1 MMNFPI
7 LSVLTMIPL
16 LGAVFIATL
25 RGDDAAV
32 AKNARWTALWAA
44 MVSFALSL
52 MLIFNFDA
60 ANPTFQFMERAVW
73 FAPAHIDYVRGVDGI
88 SIWFVAASCLLTI
101 SAILC
106 SWNTITSRVAM
117 YHIALM
123 VLLTMMIGLFSS
135 LDLILLFVFFEG
147 VLLPM
152 FFIIGMWG
160 GPRRIYSSYKF
171 FLYTMLGS
179 LFMLLAMLTIY
190 VQTGSTDLTAL
201 IGHHHLPLSLQVWL
215 FGAFFLSFAIK
226 SPMWPVHTWL
236 PDAHVEAPT
245 AGSVILA
252 GILLK
257 MGGYGFL
264 RFCIQLLPE
273 ASEVMAP
280 LVMTL
285 SAVAIIYTSLVA
297 LAQQDM
303 KKMIAY
309 SSVAHMGFV
318 TLGLFSFTHQG
329 LDGAMLVMLSH
340 TIVSAALF
348 LCIGVMY
355 DRLHTR
361 EINAYGGLAS
371 IMPNFALVMMVF
383 TLASV
388 GLPGTSGFVGEFLSM
403 LGAYQ
408 AAPTITIF
416 AALGLI
422 LGAAYMLRL
431 YRAAIF
437 GVPATQ
443 EVRRMKDLSVREWI
457 IFAPLLVIVIWMGIY
472 PTTFSRLY
480 QANLQSIL
488 APRHQSQGAAQ

>member
-1 MMNFPI
+1 MTTFPF
-7 LSVLTMIPL
+7 LTVLTILPL
-16 LGAVFIATL
+16 LGALFIATL
-25 RGDDAAV
+25 QGDEATV
-32 AKNARWTALWAA
+32 ARNAKWTALWTAL
-44 MVSFALSL
+44 VTFVLSFT
-52 MLIFNFDA
+52 LIINFDA
-60 ANPTFQFMERAVW
+60 SNPAFQFMERIVW
-73 FAPAHIDYVRGVDGI
+73 FAPANIYYVRGVDGI
-88 SIWFVAASCLLTI
+88 SIWFVLASSLLTI

-106 SWNTITSRVAM
+106 SWKTITARVPLYYIAM
-117 YHIALM
+117 MI
-123 VLLTMMIGLFSS
+123 LLTMMIGVFSS

-190 VQTGSTDLTAL
+190 VQTNSTDLTVL
-201 IGHHHLPLSLQVWL
+201 IGHHHLPLGLQIWL
-215 FGAFFLSFAIK
+215 FSAFFLSFAIK

-257 MGGYGFL
+257 MGGYGFM

-273 ASEVMAP
+273 ASHVMAP
-280 LVMTL
+280 LVMIL
-285 SAVAIIYTSLVA
+285 SAIAIIYTSLVA
-297 LAQQDM
+297 FAQQDM

-329 LDGAMLVMLSH
+329 LDGAMMVMLSH

-361 EINAYGGLAS
+361 EITAYGGLAN
-371 IMPNFALVMMVF
+371 IMPGFAVVLMMF

-388 GLPGTSGFVGEFLSM
+388 GLPGTSGFVGEFLSL
-403 LGAYQ
+403 LGAWQ
-408 AAPTITIF
+408 THPTITVF

-431 YRAAIF
+431 YRACCF

-443 EVRRMKDLSVREWI
+443 DVRRMKDLTGREWL
-457 IFAPLLVIVIWMGIY
+457 IFAPLLVLVFWMGIY
-472 PTTFSRLY
+472 PTSFSHIY
-480 QANLQSIL
+480 QANLVQIL
-488 APRHQSQGAAQ
+488 NPVDAGAAK

>member
-1 MMNFPI
+1 MNFPI
-7 LSVLTMIPL
+7 LSVLTVLPL
-16 LGAVFIATL
+16 LGALFIATL
-25 RGDDAAV
+25 RGDEAVV
-32 AKNARWTALWAA
+32 AKNARWTALWTAL
-44 MVSFALSL
+44 VTFALSL
-52 MLIFNFDA
+52 TLITNFDA
-60 ANPTFQFMERAVW
+60 ANPGFQFKEVMVW
-73 FAPAHIDYVRGVDGI
+73 FAPANIYYVRGIDGI
-88 SIWFVAASCLLTI
+88 SVWFVLASSLLTI

-106 SWNTITSRVAM
+106 SWQTITTRVPM
-117 YHIALM
+117 YYMALM
-123 VLLTMMIGLFSS
+123 VLLTMMIGVFSS

-152 FFIIGMWG
+152 FFIIGIWG
-160 GPRRIYSSYKF
+160 GARRIYSSYKF

-190 VQTGSTDLTAL
+190 VQVGSTDLTFL
-201 IGHHHLPLSLQVWL
+201 LSHPHHLPLTTQVWL
-215 FGAFFLSFAIK
+215 FAAFFLSFAIK

-257 MGGYGFL
+257 MGGYGFM

-273 ASEVMAP
+273 ASHLFAP
-280 LVMTL
+280 LVMIL
-285 SAVAIIYTSLVA
+285 AVIAIIYTSLVA

-309 SSVAHMGFV
+309 SSIAHMGFV

-329 LDGAMLVMLSH
+329 LDGAMMVMLSH

-361 EINAYGGLAS
+361 EISAYGGLAS
-371 IMPNFALVMMVF
+371 IMPHFAVVLMIF
-383 TLASV
+383 TLAAI

-403 LGAYQ
+403 MGAWQ
-408 AAPTITIF
+408 SAPTITFF
-416 AALGLI
+416 AAIGVV

-431 YRAAIF
+431 YRACCF

-443 EVRRMKDLSVREWI
+443 EVRRMKDLSTREWL
-457 IFAPLLVIVIWMGIY
+457 IFAPLLVLVVWLGVY
-472 PTTFSRLY
+472 PTSFSHIY
-480 QANLQSIL
+480 QANLTQIL
-488 APRHQSQGAAQ
+488 NPMHQGDQR

>member
-1 MMNFPI
+1 MNFPI
-7 LSVLTMIPL
+7 LSVLTILPL
-16 LGAVFIATL
+16 LGAAFIATL
-25 RGDDAAV
+25 RGSEAVV
-32 AKNARWTALWAA
+32 AKNARWTALWTTLVTFA
-44 MVSFALSL
+44 VSLL
-52 MLIFNFDA
+52 LVTNFDA
-60 ANPTFQFMERAVW
+60 SNSGFQFVERFVW
-73 FAPAHIDYVRGVDGI
+73 FAPANIYYVRGIDGI
-88 SIWFVAASCLLTI
+88 ALWFVLASSLLTLA
-101 SAILC
+101 AILC
-106 SWNTITSRVAM
+106 SWKSIETRVPM
-117 YHIALM
+117 YHMALM
-123 VLLTMMIGLFSS
+123 VLLTMMIGVFSS

-152 FFIIGMWG
+152 FFIIGIWG
-160 GPRRIYSSYKF
+160 GARRIYSSYKF

-190 VQTGSTDLTAL
+190 VQLGSTELTTL
-201 IGHHHLPLSLQVWL
+201 FGHHLPMSIQVWL
-215 FGAFFLSFAIK
+215 FAAFFLSFAIK

-257 MGGYGFL
+257 MGGYGFM

-273 ASEVMAP
+273 ASQLFAP
-280 LVMTL
+280 LVMIL

-297 LAQQDM
+297 LAQSDM

-361 EINAYGGLAS
+361 EISAYGGLAS
-371 IMPNFALVMMVF
+371 IMPNFAVVVMIF
-383 TLASV
+383 TMASV

-403 LGAYQ
+403 LGAWQ
-408 AAPTITIF
+408 AAPTITLF
-416 AALGLI
+416 AAIGVI
-422 LGAAYMLRL
+422 LGAAYMLKL
-431 YRAAIF
+431 YRGLFF

-443 EVRRMKDLSVREWI
+443 DVRRMRDLTVREMI
-457 IFAPLLVIVIWMGIY
+457 VFAPLLVLVIWMGVH
-472 PTTFSRLY
+472 PTSFSHIY
-480 QANLQSIL
+480 QANITAIL
-488 APRHQSQGAAQ
+488 NPVSTGAAQ